1 ADVLGGTVCD
11 VTMVVTL
18 GRIYGIS
25 ITTANARELVTSIMR
40 AAGVVLGVEW
50 LFHAASTMIK
60 GLTFGLGI
68 AVTALPQGAAA
79 GWGSYIVG
87 EAARYYFEHGASW
100 GPQGP

>member
-1 ADVLGGTVCD
+1 MRNEKATTTIWSFAVMKALGVALNPYPVADVLGGTVCD

-25 ITTANARELVTSIMR
+25 ITTANARELVTSIVR

-50 LFHAASTMIK
+50 LVHAASTMLK

-68 AVTALPQGAAA
+68 AATAL
-79 GWGSYIVG
+79 
-87 EAARYYFEHGASW
+87 
-100 GPQGP
+100 